1 MQKDTNTRPSQG
13 FTNSG
18 KVNLWRFGRVLERKK
33 NNSFQGELSSLVQTR
48 KCTANRRWACT
59 LLLQTT
65 CYFVFFFQML
75 CRFFNADISLWRW
88 DTLFGDLDCPSW
100 IHLTSQVYFV
110 LHTHRYKT
118 LSTFWE
124 PNYSEI
130 TQDKHIFNKVWKSSD
145 YDNVVKENFS

>member
-1 MQKDTNTRPSQG
+1 MQKDINGRPSQG

-18 KVNLWRFGRVLERKK
+18 KVKLWRFGRVLERKK

-75 CRFFNADISLWRW
+75 CRFFHADILLWRW
-88 DTLFGDLDCPSW
+88 DTLFGHLDCLSSR
-100 IHLTSQVYFV
+100 HLASKVYF
-110 LHTHRYKT
+110 LCTH
-118 LSTFWE
+118 
-124 PNYSEI
+124 I
-130 TQDKHIFNKVWKSSD
+130 AFNLLRTKL
-145 YDNVVKENFS
+145 VVKLHREKQFFLQGTEIRRWLWHCNGNF